1 MTLPNSQA
9 QGTRSWVAE
18 RTPLQLALACG
29 HRWLVLIESDEVKSL
44 REIAGKEAVDS
55 SYVSRMVNLTML
67 APDIVAAIL
76 DETLPPDVTL
86 FEIAVDPPAL

>member
-9 QGTRSWVAE
+9 QGTRSWVGE
-18 RTPLQLALACG
+18 PTPLQLALARG

-44 REIAGKEAVDS
+44 REIAGKEAVDR

-67 APDIVAAIL
+67 APDIVVAIS
-76 DETLPPDVTL
+76 TRPCRRT
-86 FEIAVDPPAL
+86 